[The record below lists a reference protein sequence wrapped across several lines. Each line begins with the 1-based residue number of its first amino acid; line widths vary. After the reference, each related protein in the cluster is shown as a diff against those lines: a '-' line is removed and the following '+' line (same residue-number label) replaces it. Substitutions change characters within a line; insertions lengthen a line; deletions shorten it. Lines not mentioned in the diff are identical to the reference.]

1 MTRLEYNKA
10 VDLHADHLYRFI
22 LKNIHDVEK
31 SKDIVQE
38 TFLKLWDKRHDV
50 AFVKV
55 KSYMFTTGYR
65 TMIDL
70 IRREKKQSRMEEADL
85 NRLTTSNQYS
95 DLQQILHEALNQLPE
110 TQKAVVLLRD
120 YEGYNYLEIGKIT
133 GLTET
138 QVKVYIYRARKFLQK
153 YIGNLE
159 VLI

>member
-1 MTRLEYNKA
+1 M
-10 VDLHADHLYRFI
+10 HADNLYRFI

-31 SKDIVQE
+31 TKDIVQE
-38 TFLKLWDKRHDV
+38 TFLKVWDKRQDV
-50 AFVKV
+50 AFEKV
-55 KSYMFTTGYR
+55 KSYMFTAAYR

-85 NRLTTSNQYS
+85 NKLTTSNQYS

-110 TQKAVVLLRD
+110 IQKAVVLLRD
-120 YEGYNYLEIGKIT
+120 YEGYNYLEIGEIT

-153 YIGNLE
+153 FIGKIE

>member
-1 MTRLEYNKA
+1 MTRIEYNKA
-10 VDLHADHLYRFI
+10 VDLHADNLYRFI

-31 SKDIVQE
+31 TKDIVQE
-38 TFLKLWDKRHDV
+38 TFLKVWDKRQDV
-50 AFVKV
+50 AFEKV
-55 KSYMFTTGYR
+55 KSYMFTAAYR

-85 NRLTTSNQYS
+85 NKLTTSNQYS

-110 TQKAVVLLRD
+110 IQKAVVLLRD
-120 YEGYNYLEIGKIT
+120 YEGYNYLEIGEIT

-153 YIGNLE
+153 FIGKIE

>member
-1 MTRLEYNKA
+1 
-10 VDLHADHLYRFI
+10 
-22 LKNIHDVEK
+22 
-31 SKDIVQE
+31 
-38 TFLKLWDKRHDV
+38 
-50 AFVKV
+50 
-55 KSYMFTTGYR
+55 MFTAAYR

-85 NRLTTSNQYS
+85 NKLTTSNQYS

-110 TQKAVVLLRD
+110 IQKAVVLLRD
-120 YEGYNYLEIGKIT
+120 YEGYNYLEIGEIT

-153 YIGNLE
+153 FIGKIE